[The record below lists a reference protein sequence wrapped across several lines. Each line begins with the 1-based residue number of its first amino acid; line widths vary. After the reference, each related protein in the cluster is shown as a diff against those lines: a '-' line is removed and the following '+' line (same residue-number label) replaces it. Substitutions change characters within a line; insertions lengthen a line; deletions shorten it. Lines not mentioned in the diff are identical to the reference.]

1 MKTPEEI
8 KKGLECCMDYQS
20 CAEYGES
27 KCPYNDV
34 TKCME
39 ALLADA
45 LAYIQQLEMD
55 NDRLDKA
62 VTEATELLRSG
73 VELVSKRNKELEAQL
88 AQVEREKYAAISELA
103 NSCYACRFILDDS
116 HCEGCF
122 QRNGKYPWSP
132 MARTKFE
139 WRGVYPENTKEDA
152 KE

>member
-45 LAYIQQLEMD
+45 LAYIIQLEETVAKQKEQYK
-55 NDRLDKA
+55 RLLETASILSDA
-62 VTEATELLRSG
+62 VDA
-73 VELVSKRNKELEAQL
+73 LERDA
-88 AQVEREKYAAISELA
+88 ER
-103 NSCYACRFILDDS
+103 
-116 HCEGCF
+116 
-122 QRNGKYPWSP
+122 
-132 MARTKFE
+132 
-139 WRGVYPENTKEDA
+139 
-152 KE
+152 